1 MLFGHAC
8 SCVCVCVCVGFLTGF
23 ERMFRTTIGKERFRR
38 SCNGIEWYFPA
49 RNNIFCKFTIH
60 FRKNDLN
67 FQKSK
72 YTLERNSKEESTW
85 VGLNFLQRIFMLGDR
100 IVCS

>member
-8 SCVCVCVCVGFLTGF
+8 SCVCVCVCRISNGVRASL
-23 ERMFRTTIGKERFRR
+23 TIGKERFRR

-72 YTLERNSKEESTW
+72 YTLERNSKEES
-85 VGLNFLQRIFMLGDR
+85 MLD
-100 IVCS
+100 